1 MSVFL
6 CRGAGGA
13 EEEAERRGGGGGHG
27 DVEEEEGEGETH
39 EEQRDSIQ
47 GEVSE
52 GRGREGGWGRHIVW
66 CVSSFPRFQVFHGWQ
81 YEERFKRGV
90 VLKH

>member
-1 MSVFL
+1 MLCVSVFL

-13 EEEAERRGGGGGHG
+13 EEEAEWRGGGGGHG
-27 DVEEEEGEGETH
+27 DVEKEEGEGEAH

-52 GRGREGGWGRHIVW
+52 GWGWEGAHCMA
-66 CVSSFPRFQVFHGWQ
+66 CVFIPTFSGVPRVA
-81 YEERFKRGV
+81 V
-90 VLKH
+90 